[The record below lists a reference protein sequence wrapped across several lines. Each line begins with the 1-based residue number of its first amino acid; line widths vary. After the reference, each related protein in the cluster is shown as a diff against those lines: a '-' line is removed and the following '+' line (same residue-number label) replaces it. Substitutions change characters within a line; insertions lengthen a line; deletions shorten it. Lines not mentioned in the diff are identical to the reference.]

1 MSFNKPVK
9 EEKIEVEQDHL
20 TDEELELINQARI
33 LVPKVDFVSLMV
45 LLDKLPKF
53 KYMMQKNH
61 LDLMKT
67 AKYDQINR
75 MHKFINNHAKQ
86 TNSEKISLTNL
97 NNLLS
102 ALQRQTD
109 DQYNHEARKID
120 DEYKSQG

>member
-1 MSFNKPVK
+1 MAHNNP
-9 EEKIEVEQDHL
+9 EKIEVEQDHL
-20 TDEELELINQARI
+20 TDEDLELIQQAKE

-45 LLDKLPKF
+45 ILDKLPMF

-61 LDLMKT
+61 LDLMKA

-75 MHKFINNHAKQ
+75 MSQFIKKHSEQ
-86 TNSEKISLTNL
+86 TDSEKISLTNL

-109 DQYNHEARKID
+109 DQYNHEVRKND
-120 DEYKSQG
+120 DEYKSKS